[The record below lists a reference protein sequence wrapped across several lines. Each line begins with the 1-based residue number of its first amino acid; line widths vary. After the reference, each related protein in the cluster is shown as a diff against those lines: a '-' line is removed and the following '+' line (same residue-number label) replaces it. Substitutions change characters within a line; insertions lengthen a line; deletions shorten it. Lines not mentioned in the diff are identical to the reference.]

1 VVIINQTLAQKYFP
15 DEDPIGKRFGDTALS
30 PGSIKEIIGV
40 VEDIREGSLNSEI
53 WPAVYYPF
61 NQSPDTYFAVA
72 VRVSQSAHTFIPT
85 LVSTIRQIDPEL
97 GTIDQATML
106 DQINDSPAAYMHRS
120 FVWLLGGFA
129 AAALILGAVGLYGV
143 VAYSVSQRTREI
155 GIRIALGA
163 RRANILQLVLSEAGK
178 LTVAGAAVGMACSI
192 GAAVLLRGMLFE
204 TKAWD
209 APTLIGVTLV
219 LGLASLLASYIPA
232 RRAAKVDPIEALR
245 SE

>member
-1 VVIINQTLAQKYFP
+1 
-15 DEDPIGKRFGDTALS
+15 
-30 PGSIKEIIGV
+30 
-40 VEDIREGSLNSEI
+40 
-53 WPAVYYPF
+53 
-61 NQSPDTYFAVA
+61 
-72 VRVSQSAHTFIPT
+72 
-85 LVSTIRQIDPEL
+85 
-97 GTIDQATML
+97 
-106 DQINDSPAAYMHRS
+106 MHRS

>member
-1 VVIINQTLAQKYFP
+1 
-15 DEDPIGKRFGDTALS
+15 
-30 PGSIKEIIGV
+30 
-40 VEDIREGSLNSEI
+40 
-53 WPAVYYPF
+53 
-61 NQSPDTYFAVA
+61 
-72 VRVSQSAHTFIPT
+72 
-85 LVSTIRQIDPEL
+85 
-97 GTIDQATML
+97 
-106 DQINDSPAAYMHRS
+106 
-120 FVWLLGGFA
+120 
-129 AAALILGAVGLYGV
+129 V